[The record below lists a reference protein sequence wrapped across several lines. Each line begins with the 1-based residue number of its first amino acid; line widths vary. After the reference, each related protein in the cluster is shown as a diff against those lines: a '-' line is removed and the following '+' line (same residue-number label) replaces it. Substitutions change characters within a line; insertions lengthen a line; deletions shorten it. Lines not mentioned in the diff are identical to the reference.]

1 MHYMRQN
8 LIAHVKARKPQVM
21 ILSPPCTF
29 FSCVMASNWFRM
41 EKLSREN
48 AFLQAL
54 QFLEF
59 CCLLMDMQI
68 SEGRRVIFEHPFRA
82 LSWQHPEIEALSQ
95 VEGMRKIKFD
105 MCMFGM
111 VSPIEKVPLKKTTIF
126 LTNVDT
132 LVPKMSKKMCRGTH
146 SMHKTIEGMEGN
158 IKLSR
163 WAQKYPD
170 PLCEAIAEAISE
182 L

>member
-1 MHYMRQN
+1 
-8 LIAHVKARKPQVM
+8 
-21 ILSPPCTF
+21 
-29 FSCVMASNWFRM
+29 MASNWFRM
-41 EKLSREN
+41 DKPSREN
-48 AFLQAL
+48 QFVQAL

-68 SEGRRVIFEHPFRA
+68 TEGRYVIFEHPFRA
-82 LSWQHPEIEALSQ
+82 LSWQHPEIVALSQ
-95 VEGMRKIKFD
+95 RPGMKKIKFD

-111 VSPIEKVPLKKTTIF
+111 VSPIEKVPLKKTTVF
-126 LTNVDT
+126 LTNVDA
-132 LVPKMSKKMCRGTH
+132 LVPKMSNKTCRGTH
-146 SMHKTIEGMEGN
+146 CKHKTIEGMEGD